1 MSGKLVNVGF
11 GNFISSNRIISVV
24 HPESAPIKRIIQD
37 AKDRGSLIDATQGRK
52 TRSVI
57 VMDSDHVILAP
68 VQPETV
74 SQRLINKE
82 ELLEG

>member
-11 GNFISSNRIISVV
+11 GNFISSDRIISVV

>member
-68 VQPETV
+68 VQPETA

>member
-57 VMDSDHVILAP
+57 VMDSNHVILAP

>member
-1 MSGKLVNVGF
+1 MSGKLINVGF

-24 HPESAPIKRIIQD
+24 QPESAPIKRIVQE

-52 TRSVI
+52 TRAVI
-57 VMDSDHVILAP
+57 VMDSNHIILAP

-74 SQRLINKE
+74 AQRLVNKE
-82 ELLEG
+82 ELVEG

>member
-24 HPESAPIKRIIQD
+24 HPESAPIKRIVQD
-37 AKDRGSLIDATQGRK
+37 AKDRGCLIDVTQGRK

-57 VMDSDHVILAP
+57 IMDSHHVILAP

-74 SQRLINKE
+74 SQRLMNKE
-82 ELLEG
+82 ELVEG

>member
-24 HPESAPIKRIIQD
+24 QPESAPVKRIVQE

-52 TRSVI
+52 TRAVI
-57 VMDSDHVILAP
+57 VMDSNHIILAP

-74 SQRLINKE
+74 AQRLVNKE
-82 ELLEG
+82 ELVEG

>member
-24 HPESAPIKRIIQD
+24 QPESAPIKRIVQE

-52 TRSVI
+52 TRAVI
-57 VMDSDHVILAP
+57 VMDSNHIILAP

-74 SQRLINKE
+74 AQRLVNKE
-82 ELLEG
+82 ELVEG

>member
-24 HPESAPIKRIIQD
+24 QPESAPIKRIVQE

-52 TRSVI
+52 TRAVI
-57 VMDSDHVILAP
+57 VMDSNH
-68 VQPETV
+68 
-74 SQRLINKE
+74 INFSSCSTGNCSTKACE
-82 ELLEG
+82 